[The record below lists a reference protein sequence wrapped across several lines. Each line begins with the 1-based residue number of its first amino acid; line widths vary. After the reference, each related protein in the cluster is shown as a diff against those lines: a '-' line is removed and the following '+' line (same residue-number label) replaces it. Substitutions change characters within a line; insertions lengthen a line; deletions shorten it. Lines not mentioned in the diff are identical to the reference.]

1 MSDEFWNQRATVL
14 NYHAGLYAEKK
25 LGLPVAVPTVAS
37 PDELFRQAE
46 FSGGLVSF
54 EDECLKRGIDRS
66 LHSLEACHVATA
78 ASLGLLGAV
87 VAICTDLIARHVE
100 PQILSEYDKNS
111 PTDYLKG
118 INHRYYF
125 GHDILNPLQK
135 LPEGFKYLG
144 RDVGGK
150 SLWQM
155 MWTEYGSGAGVPS
168 RILNVLMHSGVHYL
182 RDIITP
188 TGMPLPGSSY
198 FTKFEERIL
207 NSCGFARRNAFMD
220 ALGREYGSVHMSDF
234 TSLAVIELLQRTYM
248 KRVLGQSGSSFD
260 KQVLQGQVATIA
272 YGTCLVAQLG
282 FLATVCINQPALRPK
297 LPGAKLNHAV
307 GILFVK
313 NAISLVR
320 LVHRE
325 HGATMMEYDRS
336 IRLLSDSRLSVDDW
350 IRSL

>member
-1 MSDEFWNQRATVL
+1 MSDEFWNKRATVL
-14 NYHAGLYAEKK
+14 NYHAGLYAEQR
-25 LGLPVAVPTVAS
+25 LRLPVAAPAVAS

-46 FSGGLVSF
+46 LSVGFASF
-54 EDECLKRGIDRS
+54 EDECLKRGIHQS
-66 LHSLEACHVATA
+66 LYRLEARHAATA
-78 ASLGLLGAV
+78 ASLGVLGAV
-87 VAICTDLIARHVE
+87 VAVCTDLIGRHVE
-100 PQILSEYDKNS
+100 PRILSEYDKNS

-144 RDVGGK
+144 RNVGGK
-150 SLWQM
+150 SLWRL
-155 MWTEYGSGAGVPS
+155 MWEEYGTDANVPS
-168 RILNVLMHSGVHYL
+168 RILNVLMHFGAHYL

-188 TGMPLPGSSY
+188 TGLPLPGSSY
-198 FTKFEERIL
+198 FTNFEERIL
-207 NSCGFARRNAFMD
+207 SACGFARRNALMD

-234 TSLAVIELLQRTYM
+234 TSLAVIELLQRGYM
-248 KRVLGQSGSSFD
+248 KGVLGEGGSSFD
-260 KQVLQGQVATIA
+260 KEVLRGQVATIA
-272 YGTCLVAQLG
+272 HGTCLVAQLG

-307 GILFVK
+307 GVLFVK

-320 LVHRE
+320 LVNRE
-325 HGATMMEYDRS
+325 HEATMAEYDRS
-336 IRLLSDSRLSVDDW
+336 IHLLSDSSLSIEDW